1 MDVKSLYTFIA
12 VVDHGSFATA
22 AEALDLSASA
32 ISVQMRGLEADV
44 DLRLFDRSRRPPVLT
59 PEGRTFVD
67 RAREV
72 ITIWEDLS
80 DSLRRDSNAGRL
92 RIGAVHTAVS
102 TILPS
107 ALLRLRESHPMLEMR
122 LTTGLA
128 HDLDAALRAGLI
140 DVALTTAAA
149 EVTPGYVFRT
159 ISAQRLVVLAHA
171 GAPGDDFRDILRRNP
186 YVRFSRHARVGEMV
200 ERALQANGIRV
211 QSSMEVDTQDGVL
224 ALVAAGLGVSVVP
237 EHPGLRAPRF
247 RIEPLGDPP
256 PVRRLGLMF
265 DPTSPRRRF
274 CELLDAELRHVAI
287 EAGLPGA
294 EAESPAGRAPPAM
307 PPDTVPM
314 PDPDDGNVRA
324 P

>member
-12 VVDHGSFATA
+12 VVDHGSFAQA

-59 PEGRTFVD
+59 QEGRDFIE

-80 DSLRRDSNAGRL
+80 HSLRRDSNAGKL

-102 TILPS
+102 TLLPA
-107 ALLRLRESHPMLEMR
+107 ALRRLRESHPKLEMR

-128 HDLDAALRAGLI
+128 HELDATLRAGLI
-140 DVALTTAAA
+140 DVALTTGTT
-149 EVTPGYVFRT
+149 EVAPGFVFNT
-159 ISAQRLVVLAHA
+159 ISAQRLVVVAHA
-171 GAPGDDFRDILRRNP
+171 SATGADFRELLQRNP
-186 YVRFSRHARVGEMV
+186 YVRFSRQARVGEMV
-200 ERALQANGIRV
+200 ERALEHNGIQV
-211 QSSMEVDTQDGVL
+211 QTVMEVDTQDGVL

-237 EHPGLRAPRF
+237 EHPKLQNPLF
-247 RIEPLGDPP
+247 RVMPLGDPAP
-256 PVRRLGLMF
+256 LRLLGLMF

-274 CELLDAELRHVAI
+274 CDLLGEELRR
-287 EAGLPGA
+287 EAVEMG
-294 EAESPAGRAPPAM
+294 M
-307 PPDTVPM
+307 PVPQPDGT
-314 PDPDDGNVRA
+314 
-324 P
+324 